1 MERSFKKEVDALRLG
16 DGETFRGEGIL
27 AVTKALLQSGVSYVG
42 GYQGAPVSHLLDV
55 MVDAEDLLAD
65 LGVHVETCTNEAAA
79 AAMLGASINY
89 PLRGAVTWKSIV
101 GTNVAAD
108 ALSNLASPGVIGG
121 ALIVLGEDYGEG
133 ASVIQE
139 RSYAYAMKSSIWLLD
154 PRPDLPTIVRMVE
167 QGFELSEASHAPV
180 MLDLRVRAC
189 HVTGEF
195 LAKDN
200 KSGAYSGK
208 HRLEGPPRFE
218 YGRLAHPPVIFT
230 QERLKI
236 EERLPAAQKF
246 IREQKLNEL
255 IPGAIGDIGIIVLGG
270 LTNGLLRA
278 LARLDLADLY
288 GASRIPI
295 YVLNVAYPL
304 VPGEVK
310 DFCAGKRAVLVVE
323 EGSPDY
329 VEQQINVILRGADI
343 ATQVLGKGALPRSGD
358 YTSEAF
364 IHGIAAFLSQTRPA
378 GIDAE
383 AVAARAAGMLAHK
396 PAAAATVGDIPP
408 RPPNFCTGCPER
420 PVFAAIK
427 LMQREIGPTHISADI
442 GCHSFATFAP
452 FSLGNSILGYGMSLA
467 SAAAVGPNMDKRPI
481 SIMGDGGFWH
491 NGLITGVASSMFNKG
506 DGVLIVMQN
515 GYASATGQQ
524 YLPSSTSN
532 RSGTPTGI
540 SIEKTLRSLGVTWLR
555 TVRTY
560 SVGKMAATLKEAMRT
575 AERGLKVIIADG
587 ECMLVRQRRIRA
599 EDAEKLKRGERV
611 VKTRFGVDD
620 EICTGDHSCIRLSG
634 CPSLT
639 VKPNP
644 DPLRTDPVATVVE
657 SCVGCGLCGEVAHAA
672 VLCPSFYRADVIS
685 NPNWRDRTLQ
695 RLRRSVIGWLSG
707 AGESPPSAQRGEGG
721 VRGLGLIGDCRT
733 PTPQPSPP
741 RGEGVRISKPEAGTT
756 SARPLT
762 ILIAALGGEGGGV
775 LTDWIVAAA
784 ASQGF
789 PVQSTSIPGV
799 AQRTGAT
806 TYHIELVPAAWPA
819 AAPRP
824 VLALAPGV
832 GDVDLVVASEL
843 MEAGRAIAGGYVTPD
858 CTTTIASTSRSYLVV
873 EKMAMGDGRYDQ
885 QRLLQA
891 VEKNSKSAL
900 LLDLEAIARQSGAM
914 INAAMLGA
922 IAGAGALPIPTV
934 AFEAAIRADG
944 KAVEA
949 NLRGFR
955 AGCDAAR
962 AGSRLGADPR
972 KRHQAPSASLADL
985 EKAIAD
991 APEAARAFMTEGV
1004 RRLTVYQ
1011 DAAYARLYLDRLGPI
1026 GDADAKAGADG
1037 QLLAETARHLALRMS
1052 YEDVIRVAQ
1061 VKIDPARLA
1070 RIVGDMAVKPEQTF
1084 TVTEF
1089 LKPGVEE
1096 FCSVLPPW
1104 LAGRILALA
1113 ERYPALGRAHWG
1125 MAVNTTSIFGYLRF
1139 HLLARLRGLRPKTY
1153 RYRQEQR
1160 AIEAWLRMIAQAAP
1174 SSTELA
1180 IEIAECARLIKGYG
1194 DTHKRGS
1201 GNYRLIETE
1210 LMLPALAGGMPAR
1223 RAAEAI
1229 ANART
1234 AALLDPEGEALAKCL
1249 ADIQAQ
1255 SSHRIAA
1262 E

>member
-16 DGETFRGEGIL
+16 AGETFRGEGIL

-55 MVDAEDLLAD
+55 MVDADELLAD

-139 RSYAYAMKSSIWLLD
+139 RSYAYALKSSIWLLD
-154 PRPDLPTIVRMVE
+154 PRPDLPTIVHMVE
-167 QGFELSEASHAPV
+167 KGFELSEASHAPV

-195 LAKDN
+195 VAKDN
-200 KSGAYSGK
+200 KRGAYSGR
-208 HRLEGPPRFE
+208 HRLPGPPRFE
-218 YGRLAHPPVIFT
+218 YGRLAHPPVIFS
-230 QERLKI
+230 QERHKI
-236 EERLPAAQKF
+236 EQRLPAAEKF
-246 IREQKLNEL
+246 IREQKLNEV
-255 IPGAIGDIGIIVLGG
+255 IPGELANIGIIVLGG

-304 VPGEVK
+304 VPDEVK
-310 DFCAGKRAVLVVE
+310 EFCTGKRAVFVVE

-329 VEQQINVILRGADI
+329 VEQQINVVLRSAGS
-343 ATQVLGKGALPRSGD
+343 ATHVLGKDCLPRTGD
-358 YTSEAF
+358 YTSEVF
-364 IHGIAAFLSQTRPA
+364 LRGLAAFLSQTQPA
-378 GIDAE
+378 GIDAA
-383 AVAARAAGMLAHK
+383 AVTAHAQALLAHK
-396 PAAAATVGDIPP
+396 PNVAATFGDIPP

-427 LMQREIGPTHISADI
+427 LAQREIGPTHISADI

-481 SIMGDGGFWH
+481 AIMGDGGFWH
-491 NGLITGVASSMFNKG
+491 NGLITGVASNMFNKG

-524 YLPSSTSN
+524 YLPSSKGN
-532 RSGTPTGI
+532 RSGAPTGI
-540 SIEKTLRSLGVTWLR
+540 SIENALRALGVTWLR

-560 SVGKMAATLKEAMRT
+560 SVSTMVDTLKQAMRT

-587 ECMLVRQRRIRA
+587 ECMLARQRRIRA
-599 EDAEKLKRGERV
+599 EDAQKLERGERV
-611 VKTRFGVDD
+611 VKVRFGVDD

-644 DPLRTDPVATVVE
+644 DPLRTDPVATVIE

-672 VLCPSFYRADVIS
+672 VLCPSFYRADVVS
-685 NPNWRDRTLQ
+685 NPNWWDRTLQ
-695 RLRRSVIGWLSG
+695 NVRRTLIAWLG
-707 AGESPPSAQRGEGG
+707 GRMKAVPS
-721 VRGLGLIGDCRT
+721 
-733 PTPQPSPP
+733 PTPKSDTSNV
-741 RGEGVRISKPEAGTT
+741 GKVANLAEEGVPIAEAQDKV
-756 SARPLT
+756 RPLT
-762 ILIAALGGEGGGV
+762 VLIAALGGEGGGV

-784 ASQGF
+784 ASQNF

-806 TYHIELVPAAWPA
+806 TYHVEMVPVPSAASDPR
-819 AAPRP
+819 RP
-824 VLALAPGV
+824 VLGLAPGV

-843 MEAGRAIAGGYVTPD
+843 MEAGRAIASGYITPD
-858 CTTTIASTSRSYLVV
+858 RTMTIASLSRSYLVT
-873 EKMAMGDGRYDQ
+873 ERMAMGDGRYDHGK
-885 QRLLQA
+885 LVAA
-891 VEKNSKSAL
+891 VEKNSQKTL
-900 LLDLEAIARQSGAM
+900 LLDLEAIARELGAM
-914 INAAMLGA
+914 INAVMLGA
-922 IAGAGALPIPTV
+922 IAGTAALPIPAE

-944 KAVEA
+944 KAVNA

-955 AGCDAAR
+955 AGVDAAR
-962 AGSRLGADPR
+962 GGSRATMEPP
-972 KRHQAPSASLADL
+972 KRAQAASPSLAAL
-985 EKAIAD
+985 ETDIA
-991 APEAARAFMTEGV
+991 AMPEAARAFMTEGV
-1004 RRLTVYQ
+1004 RRLANYQ
-1011 DAAYARLYLDRLGPI
+1011 DTAYARLYLDRLGPI
-1026 GDADAKAGADG
+1026 RDADAKAGTDG
-1037 QLLAETARHLALRMS
+1037 KLLAETARHLAVRMS

-1061 VKIDPARLA
+1061 VKIDPARFA
-1070 RIVGDMAVKPEQTF
+1070 RIASGMGIKNSQTF
-1084 TVTEF
+1084 AVTEF

-1104 LAGRILALA
+1104 LANPILRLA
-1113 ERYPALGRAHWG
+1113 ERFPAFGRAHWD
-1125 MAVNTTSIFGYLRF
+1125 MEINTGSVFGYLRF
-1139 HLLARLRGLRPKTY
+1139 FLLAKLRGYRPKTF

-1160 AIEAWLRMIAQAAP
+1160 AIEAWLRMIAQAAAL
-1174 SSTELA
+1174 SGDLA
-1180 IEIAECARLIKGYG
+1180 LEIAECARLIKGYG
-1194 DTHKRGS
+1194 DTHKRGTA
-1201 GNYRLIETE
+1201 NYHLIEHE
-1210 LMLPALAGGMPAR
+1210 VMVPALTGNLPPR
-1223 RAAEAI
+1223 PAAEAI

-1249 ADIQAQ
+1249 SDIEAQA
-1255 SSHRIAA
+1255 SRRIAA